1 MSAVQDNPFDRNLD
15 AVLGTRTP
23 ERKGSASAS
32 RTLVLVGNLPVLSGL
47 WLSQFADREARERG
61 AACMLRI
68 DDDAVQI
75 ELFVANG
82 RRPSIRPQA
91 TLAEALRAVAPVV
104 SAWLVV
110 PRAADPIEVPA
121 DVGEVVVLTGA
132 DEPAVIAAYTLVRR
146 CVDAFKTRREGR
158 GHPRTSVAVLGAT
171 DDECAFVERTLDKAT
186 RAFLQVDL
194 PVRGGLQQVKPTE
207 SAFRG
212 TFDAH
217 SPLVEDVF
225 AMIRA
230 AEAASATDTNN
241 SAASST
247 RFDRGERFTP
257 RRERLAPRRSLVEPA
272 PIPFNRGA
280 SIPPMPAV
288 MPATMPAAMPAAVP
302 ATVHVPVAP
311 ASAPASAP
319 AMAAAPAPMP
329 AAAPRDHGA
338 FTSVPTSVPTSA
350 PASLPPEPVTPS
362 RARSVKG
369 ELPAQLVPELAG
381 LEPIALRAPR
391 DKHIE
396 LAIDADGRLHIVG
409 RATDATAIL
418 RARGWAR
425 EHGELLSL
433 ADPRISSGER
443 GIDPVIDLVVSDLRD
458 ARAIDG
464 ATVHVL
470 TLVEIA
476 GRRGY
481 LAQIAPE

>member
-15 AVLGTRTP
+15 AFLGTRTP

-241 SAASST
+241 SAVPST

-272 PIPFNRGA
+272 PIPFNRGV
-280 SIPPMPAV
+280 SIPPMPVTAPV
-288 MPATMPAAMPAAVP
+288 TA
-302 ATVHVPVAP
+302 PVAP
-311 ASAPASAP
+311 VPVP
-319 AMAAAPAPMP
+319 AMAAAPAPAPALAGVP
-329 AAAPRDHGA
+329 AAAPRAH
-338 FTSVPTSVPTSA
+338 SVPVSAPVSVPVSV
-350 PASLPPEPVTPS
+350 PASLPPEPITPS

>member
-1 MSAVQDNPFDRNLD
+1 
-15 AVLGTRTP
+15 
-23 ERKGSASAS
+23 
-32 RTLVLVGNLPVLSGL
+32 
-47 WLSQFADREARERG
+47 
-61 AACMLRI
+61 
-68 DDDAVQI
+68 
-75 ELFVANG
+75 
-82 RRPSIRPQA
+82 
-91 TLAEALRAVAPVV
+91 
-104 SAWLVV
+104 
-110 PRAADPIEVPA
+110 
-121 DVGEVVVLTGA
+121 
-132 DEPAVIAAYTLVRR
+132 
-146 CVDAFKTRREGR
+146 
-158 GHPRTSVAVLGAT
+158 
-171 DDECAFVERTLDKAT
+171 
-186 RAFLQVDL
+186 
-194 PVRGGLQQVKPTE
+194 
-207 SAFRG
+207 
-212 TFDAH
+212 
-217 SPLVEDVF
+217 
-225 AMIRA
+225 
-230 AEAASATDTNN
+230 
-241 SAASST
+241 
-247 RFDRGERFTP
+247 
-257 RRERLAPRRSLVEPA
+257 
-272 PIPFNRGA
+272 
-280 SIPPMPAV
+280 
-288 MPATMPAAMPAAVP
+288 MPAAMPATIP
-302 ATVHVPVAP
+302 ATM
-311 ASAPASAP
+311 PASAP

-338 FTSVPTSVPTSA
+338 FTSVPPSVPTSA
-350 PASLPPEPVTPS
+350 PASLPPEPITPS

-418 RARGWAR
+418 RTRGWAR

>member
-15 AVLGTRTP
+15 AFLGTRTP

-68 DDDAVQI
+68 DNDAVQI

-272 PIPFNRGA
+272 PIPFNRGV

-288 MPATMPAAMPAAVP
+288 MPAAMPA
-302 ATVHVPVAP
+302 TM
-311 ASAPASAP
+311 PASAP

-350 PASLPPEPVTPS
+350 PASLPPEPITPS

>member
-15 AVLGTRTP
+15 AFLGTRTP

-47 WLSQFADREARERG
+47 WLSQYADREARERG

-110 PRAADPIEVPA
+110 PRAADPIEIAA

-146 CVDAFKTRREGR
+146 CVDAIKSRGEGR
-158 GHPRTSVAVLGAT
+158 GHPRMSVAVLGAN
-171 DDECAFVERTLDKAT
+171 DDECAFVERTLDKTT
-186 RAFLQVDL
+186 RAFLQVEL

-230 AEAASATDTNN
+230 AEAASTTDM
-241 SAASST
+241 SASTDSST

-257 RRERLAPRRSLVEPA
+257 RRERLAPRRALVEPA
-272 PIPFNRGA
+272 PIPFTRA
-280 SIPPMPAV
+280 ATIPPMPVTTAPLPV
-288 MPATMPAAMPAAVP
+288 AAPV
-302 ATVHVPVAP
+302 VAP
-311 ASAPASAP
+311 APVSAPAPAP
-319 AMAAAPAPMP
+319 ASV
-329 AAAPRDHGA
+329 AAAPRTAGL
-338 FTSVPTSVPTSA
+338 
-350 PASLPPEPVTPS
+350 PAALPPEPITPA
-362 RARSVKG
+362 RARTVKG

-381 LEPIALRAPR
+381 LEPIAMRAPR

-396 LAIDADGRLHIVG
+396 LAIDAEGRLHIVG

-433 ADPRISSGER
+433 ADPRISRTE
-443 GIDPVIDLVVSDLRD
+443 PVIDLVVTDLRD